1 MVEGG
6 GFEPPKLETADLQSA
21 LVGRLSIPP
30 AQIKQGIFTESPTH
44 VNLYFIFLHLI
55 YENLSQII
63 LLPKN
68 LNYKLSA
75 IH

>member
-1 MVEGG
+1 
-6 GFEPPKLETADLQSA
+6 
-21 LVGRLSIPP
+21 LSIPP

>member
-44 VNLYFIFLHLI
+44 VNLYFYIFAF
-55 YENLSQII
+55 NL
-63 LLPKN
+63 LKPKPN
-68 LNYKLSA
+68 HFITKKF
-75 IH
+75 IP